1 MKRLI
6 GCLLLF
12 CLLGVNFV
20 SAQSITVEGNV
31 KDENGESLPGV
42 NVVIEGTSQGTVTNI
57 NGYYTLS
64 VPDKSS
70 KLVFSFIG
78 TETKVIP
85 VENRSVINVTLSQT
99 VQELESVMVVAYG
112 TTTEEAYTGAAS
124 VVDKKVLENRPVTS
138 FEKSLQGTTPGLMV
152 SSSSGQP
159 GSGSTIRIRGIGSL
173 SASSEPLFVLDGIPM
188 SGSITDINPN
198 DIESI
203 TVLKD
208 AAASSLYGSRAA
220 NGVVLITTKQG
231 KSGSTK
237 ISFNSQ
243 MGVSQRISKGY
254 DLMNSTQF
262 FEHSWMGLYNQAL
275 IDGESIDDA
284 RAYAHANVKE
294 TVGYNPFGVDNPLDN
309 NGQLIP
315 GSQVLTDTDWRDEI
329 YKNGII
335 QNHNLSISGGSDLTK
350 VFLSLGYFSDSG
362 ITLGS
367 DFKRISNKIN
377 VSHKINDFL
386 EAGLNSHLS
395 YSKTNAPPS
404 GSGGANPVRSAE
416 VINAASPVY
425 NEFGDYEWGNKAV
438 FDFNPVG
445 LAELDQYKYDT
456 KRAVVNTYLNVK
468 ISPSFNFRTSAGID
482 NSINNGLNYYN
493 PYHGNGAGVNGRTS
507 TSNTDNFGW
516 NISNILTYSKAT
528 NNSYFEALI
537 GQEALGQDVSVLSA
551 GVTDFS
557 VPGRPELVWGSKPG
571 QPASGVYSWTMAS
584 YLSQIKYDLND
595 KYFFS
600 TSARMD
606 GSSRFGK
613 NNKYGL
619 FYSVGAGWQITQE
632 EWMPEFTWLDN
643 AKLRVSYG
651 TSGNNNIGNYA
662 SLGLY
667 GSGANY
673 GGYPGL
679 TPTQLANQDL
689 SWEKIK
695 SLNIGLELN
704 LFRKLD
710 ASIEFYN
717 RNSNGLLFARPLSAG
732 TGFGS
737 IISNLGAMKNTGLET
752 ALNYRLIE
760 NKNVFSSIGF
770 NISFNT
776 NEILELTTE
785 QIVSGTKLLEEGS
798 SIYQFYMREWAGV
811 NPDNGRPMWYVNEDS
826 DDREESGL
834 PSSAYEDPLGSGRS
848 VTSDYNDAERK
859 RLGTS
864 LPKAFGG
871 LNYSLNYKNLELSV
885 YFFYSLGGQVYNN
898 DYATNMHDGT
908 QPGSNL
914 ATDALNAWTPNNRYT
929 DVPRYV
935 KNNMDESNQMSSRFI
950 EDASYL
956 RLKNITIGYNFPSDI
971 YESLKIRNLKAF
983 VSGENLFTLT
993 KYKGYDPEVAING
1006 TTSNTIPGTKVITL
1020 GLKVEL

>member
-6 GCLLLF
+6 GCFVLF
-12 CLLGVNFV
+12 YLLGANVIF
-20 SAQSITVEGNV
+20 AQELAVEGKV
-31 KDENGESLPGV
+31 KDENGEFLPGV
-42 NVVIEGTSQGTVTNI
+42 NVVIEGTTQGTVTNF
-57 NGYYTLS
+57 NGYYTLT
-64 VPDKSS
+64 VPDKDS

-78 TETKVIP
+78 TETVVVP
-85 VENRSVINVTLSQT
+85 VNNRSTINVTLKQT

-124 VVDKKVLENRPVTS
+124 VVDSKVIENRPVTS

-173 SASSEPLFVLDGIPM
+173 SASSAPLFVLDGIPM

-231 KSGSTK
+231 KAGSTK

-262 FEHSWMGLYNQAL
+262 YEHSWMGLYNQAL
-275 IDGESIDDA
+275 INGESIDDA

-315 GSQVLTDTDWRDEI
+315 GTQILTDTDWRDEI

-377 VSHKINDFL
+377 VSHKINSFL

-425 NEFGDYEWGNKAV
+425 NEFGEYEWGNKAV

-493 PYHGNGAGVNGRTS
+493 PYHGNGAGVNGRTA

-537 GQEALGQDVSVLSA
+537 GQEALGQDVSILSA

-571 QPASGVYSWTMAS
+571 QPSSATYSWTMAS

-619 FYSVGAGWQITQE
+619 FYSVGFGWQLTQE
-632 EWMPEFTWLDN
+632 DWMPEFKWLDN

-679 TPTQLANQDL
+679 TPTQLANEDL

-695 SLNIGLELN
+695 SLNVGLELN

-737 IISNLGAMKNTGLET
+737 IISNLGAMKNTGVET

-811 NPDNGRPMWYVNEDS
+811 NPDNGRPMWYVNADS
-826 DDREESGL
+826 DDREDNTL
-834 PSSAYEDPLGSGRS
+834 PSSAYEDPLGSGRN

-871 LNYSLNYKNLELSV
+871 LNYSLNYKNFELSM

-956 RLKNITIGYNFPSDI
+956 RLKNITIGYNFPSSL

-983 VSGENLFTLT
+983 LSGENLFTLT
-993 KYKGYDPEVAING
+993 KYRGYDPEVAING